1 MYTARLLYKIAGN
14 PGYGQGD
21 ILNSRIPQAA
31 IAFGYAYDPAQN
43 YLSSTRSDIVDRSYR
58 SGGGRM
64 LRTADSL
71 AEASTI
77 SRPMKWTSSQIP
89 RLVPSV

>member
-21 ILNSRIPQAA
+21 ILNSRPEAA
-31 IAFGYAYDPAQN
+31 IAFGYAYNPGQN

-58 SGGGRM
+58 Q
-64 LRTADSL
+64 AV
-71 AEASTI
+71 A
-77 SRPMKWTSSQIP
+77 
-89 RLVPSV
+89 